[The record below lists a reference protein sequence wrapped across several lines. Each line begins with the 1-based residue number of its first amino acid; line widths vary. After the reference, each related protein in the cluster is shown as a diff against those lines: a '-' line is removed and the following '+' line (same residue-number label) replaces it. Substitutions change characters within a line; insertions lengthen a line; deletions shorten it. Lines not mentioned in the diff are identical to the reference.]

1 MLSLVWVLAR
11 GWLGGLLSQGEK
23 VREGFR
29 QVILC
34 LALQEV
40 RDSTLQMGIGEH
52 RLKPEMATDTLS

>member
-1 MLSLVWVLAR
+1 MLGLVWVLAR
-11 GWLGGLLSQGEK
+11 GWLEGLLSQGEK

-29 QVILC
+29 QVILR

-40 RDSTLQMGIGEH
+40 CDSTLQMGIDEH